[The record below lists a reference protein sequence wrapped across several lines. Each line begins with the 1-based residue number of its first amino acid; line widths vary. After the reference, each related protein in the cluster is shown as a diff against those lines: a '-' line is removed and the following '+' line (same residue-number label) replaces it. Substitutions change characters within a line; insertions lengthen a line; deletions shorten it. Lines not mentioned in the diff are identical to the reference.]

1 MEKTDS
7 QPQIPNKLADGLDVI
22 YKIAEDVESVQI
34 ACMVAHDEFREKF
47 KPGLV
52 EVVFEW
58 AGGMVSS
65 LFLHRHLGSTQVPT
79 FLRGS
84 EEGSRLDA

>member
-1 MEKTDS
+1 
-7 QPQIPNKLADGLDVI
+7 
-22 YKIAEDVESVQI
+22 
-34 ACMVAHDEFREKF
+34 MVAHDEFREKF

-65 LFLHRHLGSTQVPT
+65 QSPIHC
-79 FLRGS
+79 
-84 EEGSRLDA
+84 LDSGGLS